1 MKKEDPYASMEKDQ
15 LISVIQFLVKREEEG
30 ERETQELKEM
40 LKELRDTHKADMTI
54 QVNLMESIDSLTK
67 QLSDLSAQ
75 NTALQQEV
83 DNLLS
88 QISKI

>member
-1 MKKEDPYASMEKDQ
+1 MEKDQ